1 MTITI
6 RHPDGRE
13 LEVAEETFTE
23 VFEAQG
29 FERVSESEKLG
40 ALTRDELNGYAETLA
55 IADPAHYPNKA
66 ALIEEIERKQAAVEQ
81 AADTADP
88 ASNELDAEVLAEI
101 HDDRETGG
109 EQLP

>member
-23 VFEAQG
+23 VFQHQG
-29 FERVSESEKLG
+29 FERVSESAKL
-40 ALTRDELNGYAETLA
+40 AELTRDELNAHAANVG

-66 ALIEEIERKQAAVEQ
+66 ALIEAIESAQAAEAEAVAEQ
-81 AADTADP
+81 AEAAESE
-88 ASNELDAEVLAEI
+88 AADAEQEPQ
-101 HDDRETGG
+101 E
-109 EQLP
+109 